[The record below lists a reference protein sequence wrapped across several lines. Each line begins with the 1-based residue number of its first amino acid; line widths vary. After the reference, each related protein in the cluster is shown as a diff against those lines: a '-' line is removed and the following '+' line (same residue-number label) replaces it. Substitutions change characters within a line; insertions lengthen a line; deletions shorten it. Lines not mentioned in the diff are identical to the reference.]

1 MKKIIDHVFHLPDGC
16 ETSKFPAS
24 FASVL
29 MRIEGVTSPE
39 QVERLRICGKIM
51 PTDDCN
57 LRNDGSKEINS
68 LSKYHEKI
76 HNLYAVVSGI
86 SLMQL
91 DLSEASHFEPWWG
104 PNTNKLL
111 EENDD
116 YVKFTM
122 GFAGYTYERFNK
134 KTDKETIFNAI
145 KRSIDADR
153 PVLINFGLY
162 YDWFPVTGYDDETG
176 RLYGYDSLQDSWD
189 KYPAAEGYEDG
200 LFYLSRWYEEM
211 TEVIVITGKTEQSA
225 TYDDVFQRMIY
236 ILESMLENGYFK
248 RSVDFLRNNVNF
260 ENYDDKQYRQL
271 AQRIEMFIGLP
282 MDQRNVTKLCFNNL
296 AQNKS
301 LQDKWQYFKHISSL
315 YQNTLD
321 ICWIAWRMVGAFG
334 IAPIDECAKALV
346 SPIVRRA
353 IADLIDI
360 VRKNDESVLSCLR
373 DMMDMMSPE
382 NK

>member
-1 MKKIIDHVFHLPDGC
+1 MKKIIDHVFHLPVGC

-29 MRIEGVTSPE
+29 MRIEELTSPE
-39 QVERLRICGKIM
+39 QVERLRFCGKIM
-51 PTDDCN
+51 PTNDCN
-57 LRNDGSKEINS
+57 ERYDDSKESNS
-68 LSKYHEKI
+68 LSNYHEKV

-145 KRSIDADR
+145 KRSIDSDR

-334 IAPIDECAKALV
+334 KIG
-346 SPIVRRA
+346 RA
-353 IADLIDI
+353 H
-360 VRKNDESVLSCLR
+360 V
-373 DMMDMMSPE
+373 
-382 NK
+382 